1 MSALV
6 APPTLLDDAVANHH
20 DYVWAR
26 LPFVVPMAIAAAR
39 RRGDGTAHELARSI
53 VELQPLLLGH
63 LDREEALLAHRASA
77 SVTTRIRDGM
87 HADHLAVI
95 SLIDHIRFVAG
106 SEYQARAGADPT
118 ERALYLE
125 LARLD
130 DHVQAQIALEEH
142 LMAWRQGALGGAA

>member
-1 MSALV
+1 MRGLV
-6 APPTLLDDAVANHH
+6 ATPTLLDDAVANHH

-53 VELQPLLLGH
+53 VELQPLLFGH

-77 SVTTRIRDGM
+77 SVTTRIREGM

-95 SLIDHIRFVAG
+95 ALIDHIRFVAAG
-106 SEYQARAGADPT
+106 YQAPAGAGPPA
-118 ERALYLE
+118 RALYLE

-130 DHVQAQIALEEH
+130 DHVHAQIAIEEH
-142 LMAWRQGALGGAA
+142 LMAWLGAGS

>member
-1 MSALV
+1 MSTAV
-6 APPTLLDDAVANHH
+6 ARPALLDDAVADHH

-39 RRGDGTAHELARSI
+39 RRGDRTTRELARLI

-77 SVTTRIRDGM
+77 TTRMRDGM

-95 SLIDHIRFVAG
+95 ALIDRIRSVAG
-106 SEYQARAGADPT
+106 IDYQTRAGADPT
-118 ERALYLE
+118 ELALYVE
-125 LARLD
+125 LALLD
-130 DHVQAQIALEEH
+130 DHVQAQIAIEEH
-142 LMAWRQGALGGAA
+142 LMAWRQGALGADS

>member
-1 MSALV
+1 MRAPV

-39 RRGDGTAHELARSI
+39 RRGDGTAYELARSI

-77 SVTTRIRDGM
+77 SVTTRVRDGM

-95 SLIDHIRFVAG
+95 ALIDHIRFVAA
-106 SEYQARAGADPT
+106 EYQARAGADPT
-118 ERALYLE
+118 ESALYLE

-130 DHVQAQIALEEH
+130 GHIQAQIALEEH
-142 LMAWRQGALGGAA
+142 LMAWRQGALGSAA

>member
-1 MSALV
+1 MRAPV

-39 RRGDGTAHELARSI
+39 RRGDGTAYELARSI

-77 SVTTRIRDGM
+77 SVTTRVRDGM

-95 SLIDHIRFVAG
+95 ALIDHIRFVAA
-106 SEYQARAGADPT
+106 EYQARAGADPT

-130 DHVQAQIALEEH
+130 GHIQAQIALEEH
-142 LMAWRQGALGGAA
+142 LMAWRQGALGSAA

>member
-1 MSALV
+1 MRGLV
-6 APPTLLDDAVANHH
+6 ATPTLLDDAVANHH

-39 RRGDGTAHELARSI
+39 RRGDRTTRELARLI

-77 SVTTRIRDGM
+77 TTRMRDGM

-95 SLIDHIRFVAG
+95 ALIDHIRFVAA
-106 SEYQARAGADPT
+106 EYQARAGADPT

-130 DHVQAQIALEEH
+130 DHVHAQIAIEEH
-142 LMAWRQGALGGAA
+142 LMAWLGAGS